1 MSYQIKKEI
10 YIMNTKLIG
19 SLIGYNMNNVMTRAT
34 VIRKLI
40 QDDLIIVKD
49 EKSNKRVVINPS
61 QIKWING

>member
-1 MSYQIKKEI
+1 
-10 YIMNTKLIG
+10 MNTKLIG